1 MTFGAALA
9 LTLADMEA
17 ELSPTAM
24 PTWKSHARKALEY
37 WTPEREVQGIKRADI
52 QAWVNWRKE
61 MVSPSTV
68 RHELSLLHRVWRTF
82 EESSEFADEPC
93 PIYRLK
99 LPKKNQTKREC
110 QPEVVEAL
118 GKYLPPEQFA
128 PVALAQHTFLRRLE
142 LFRLQPSDVRIWVLR
157 EDGAQALYVGEAYVR
172 TSKTGKGR
180 KVALNFQAAEIV
192 RQQLAVAAA
201 HGWKYLFGPMADR
214 FQQAV
219 GWAKSVWHRAKK
231 KLGLKGHF
239 HGLRHLGAHTA
250 WQNKAP
256 IEAISKM
263 LGHSSILQTE
273 RYIGV
278 TEDTVWLAAH
288 AAGQGLKQANAPW
301 AIFEQAATPP
311 TPPPPPAP
319 PAAATPPPEPPKP
332 VLPGRG
338 MLGGLIGL
346 LARPPGLSM
355 R

>member
-1 MTFGAALA
+1 MRFSTAVTLA
-9 LTLADMEA
+9 LTDMEA

-24 PTWKSHARKALEY
+24 PTWRSHARKALEY
-37 WTPEREVQGIKRADI
+37 WTQSKEVQSIKRSEV

-61 MVSPSTV
+61 QVGPSTV
-68 RHELSLLHRVWRTF
+68 RHELSLLHRIWRVF
-82 EESSEFADEPC
+82 EESPEYADEPC

-99 LPKKNQTKREC
+99 LPKKNQSKREC

-142 LFRLQPSDVRIWVLR
+142 IFRLRPRDVRVWALKQ
-157 EDGAQALYVGEAYVR
+157 DGDRVLYVGEAYVS

-180 KVALNFQAAEIV
+180 KVALNFQAADIV
-192 RQQLAVAAA
+192 RRQLAVAAEL
-201 HGWKYLFGPMADR
+201 GWEYLFGPLQDR
-214 FQQAV
+214 FAQAL
-219 GWAKSVWHRAKK
+219 GWARKVWFKAKK
-231 KLGLKGHF
+231 VLNLKGHF

-250 WQNKAP
+250 WLNKAP

-288 AAGQGLKQANAPW
+288 AAGQGLQQANAPW
-301 AIFEQAATPP
+301 AIFTEAPAPP
-311 TPPPPPAP
+311 EPPASPPPAP
-319 PAAATPPPEPPKP
+319 APPASPPPAPIMPAGKG
-332 VLPGRG
+332 L
-338 MLGGLIGL
+338 LGGLIGL